1 MKCFDR
7 GKKRWRRNVRFRFD
21 LTEPR
26 YTASTI
32 NWEQRLQ
39 TTYLEQLFPKFG
51 NEENGHWSREVERR
65 ILTGP
70 LQMLHHVC
78 RNDTVVWL
86 IKGNTFLMSIQPEI
100 PSFPFIFSLFYFF
113 SFFFIYLLLF
123 FFQPG
128 PGFPASITL
137 IHRPKWRHSSVKFF
151 LLEVRIRI
159 FRRQRHQRIGFTT
172 RPVLPSQSSYFTSIT
187 IATRSD
193 QSRWMLF
200 RKITDE
206 WNIHTLHWNGEH

>member
-7 GKKRWRRNVRFRFD
+7 GKKRWRRNVRFRFG

-39 TTYLEQLFPKFG
+39 TTYLEQLLLEFG

-70 LQMLHHVC
+70 LQMLRHVC

-86 IKGNTFLMSIQPEI
+86 IKGNTFLMSIQAEI
-100 PSFPFIFSLFYFF
+100 PSFPFIFSPFLFFLFLFCLFAPLFLPARTRFSSVNYAHPPTKMKALLGKVFSFRSAHPYLPPAKAPTNWIYHQTHATLSELLFYFH
-113 SFFFIYLLLF
+113 YD
-123 FFQPG
+123 
-128 PGFPASITL
+128 
-137 IHRPKWRHSSVKFF
+137 HD
-151 LLEVRIRI
+151 
-159 FRRQRHQRIGFTT
+159 
-172 RPVLPSQSSYFTSIT
+172 T
-187 IATRSD
+187 IWSEPMDA
-193 QSRWMLF
+193 F
-200 RKITDE
+200 
-206 WNIHTLHWNGEH
+206 

>member
-1 MKCFDR
+1 MRKMATGR
-7 GKKRWRRNVRFRFD
+7 GKSNAAFWLDHCRCYVTFVETIRWFDWSKGTRFWWVSK
-21 LTEPR
+21 PR
-26 YTASTI
+26 YLRS
-32 NWEQRLQ
+32 L
-39 TTYLEQLFPKFG
+39 LF
-51 NEENGHWSREVERR
+51 
-65 ILTGP
+65 
-70 LQMLHHVC
+70 
-78 RNDTVVWL
+78 
-86 IKGNTFLMSIQPEI
+86 
-100 PSFPFIFSLFYFF
+100 FPLFYFF
-113 SFFFIYLLLF
+113 SFFFVFLPLF

-172 RPVLPSQSSYFTSIT
+172 RPMLPSQSSYFTSIT
-187 IATRSD
+187 ITTRSD